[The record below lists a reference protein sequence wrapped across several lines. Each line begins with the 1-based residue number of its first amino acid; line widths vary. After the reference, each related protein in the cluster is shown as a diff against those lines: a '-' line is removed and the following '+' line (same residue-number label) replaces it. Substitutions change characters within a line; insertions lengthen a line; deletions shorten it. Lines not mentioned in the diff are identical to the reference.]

1 MSKDQLTVLLLVIVS
16 SLVTL
21 AYVFILFHKVSKIK
35 ITNAKVDEVHKYIH
49 DGALT
54 FLKSEYKVIIPF
66 ILIFAV
72 LLTVL
77 GFIPGLENVEGVGWQ
92 AALCFVVG
100 ATFSAI
106 AGWIGMFIATKA
118 NARTAEKAYQE
129 GMPSALKVA
138 FSGGSVLGLSVAGF
152 GLFGLGLI
160 FLIGYGLTFVNG
172 GTGDLNVP
180 VHILTGYSLGCSMI
194 ALFARV
200 GGGIYTKAADV
211 GADLVGKVEVG
222 IPEDDPRN
230 PATIADNVGDN
241 VGDIAGM
248 GSDLTE
254 SYVGSI
260 ISCLTM
266 ALLTFNNGVSD
277 FKYILFP
284 ILIAAVGTL
293 SSVLSVMFVR
303 SRNWNNPHKA
313 LNISTYVATGIV
325 VIATVALA
333 LAYVGSWQLIFCVV
347 AGLAAGI
354 AVGFIAELYTSS
366 DYKEVKRIAEESQT
380 GHATNIIAGL
390 GSGMKS
396 TALTILALAACIAV
410 AYFFGEAAFPEQL
423 LEGAVIQ
430 IGGGGYGIALAAV
443 GMLCTVGITVSVD
456 GYGPISDNAG
466 GIAQMAD
473 LPHEVREITDKL
485 DSVGNT
491 TAAIGKGFCIGSATL
506 TSLAFI
512 ISFMEASNA
521 DISLDKAP
529 VLIGLLIGSML
540 PYFFSS
546 LTIAAVGRAAN
557 KMVEEVRRQ
566 FAENPG
572 ILEGTVVPDY
582 NRCIDISTQASLKE
596 MVLPGI
602 VALLSP
608 IAGGFILGVE
618 GLGGILIGGL
628 ASAIMLAVFMAN
640 AGGAWDNAKKYV
652 EEGHFGGKGS
662 DTHKASVTGDT
673 VGDPLKDTSGPAMD
687 ILIKLMSVIAL
698 IIVPVLLRVPS
709 LWELLVNLLSK

>member
-1 MSKDQLTVLLLVIVS
+1 MTKDQLFILLLIIVS
-16 SLVTL
+16 ALVTL
-21 AYVFILFHKVSKIK
+21 AYVYVLFHKVSKIK
-35 ITNAKVDEVHKYIH
+35 IENKRIDEVHNYIH
-49 DGALT
+49 KGALT
-54 FLKSEYKVIIPF
+54 FLFSEYKIIVPFVIIVA
-66 ILIFAV
+66 I

-77 GFIPGLENVEGVGWQ
+77 GFIPALQGAEAVGWQ
-92 AALCFVVG
+92 AAICFVIG
-100 ATFSAI
+100 ALFSAT

-118 NARTAEKAYQE
+118 NARTAEAAQKE
-129 GMPSALKVA
+129 GMSGALKVA

-152 GLFGLGLI
+152 GLLGLVAI
-160 FLIGYGLTFVNG
+160 FLVGYAISKELS
-172 GTGDLNVP
+172 VP
-180 VHILTGYSLGCSMI
+180 VNILAGYSLGCSMI

-211 GADLVGKVEVG
+211 GADIVGKIEVG

-254 SYVGSI
+254 SFVGSI

-266 ALLTFNNGVSD
+266 ALLTFNNGVGD
-277 FKYILFP
+277 FKFVIFP
-284 ILIAAVGTL
+284 IIICAVGTI
-293 SSVLSVMFVR
+293 SSVLSVIFVR
-303 SRNWNNPHKA
+303 SRKWNNPHKA
-313 LNISTYVATGIV
+313 LNISTYVAAGVVVIVAALLSILYVGKWQLMFCIIAGLIAGIV
-325 VIATVALA
+325 
-333 LAYVGSWQLIFCVV
+333 
-347 AGLAAGI
+347 
-354 AVGFIAELYTSS
+354 VGFIAEIYTSS
-366 DYKEVKRIAEESQT
+366 DYKEVKVIAKESQT
-380 GHATNIIAGL
+380 GHATNIIAGF

-396 TALTILALAACIAV
+396 TALTILALAVVIAV
-410 AYFFGEAAFPEQL
+410 AYFFGEAAQV
-423 LEGAVIQ
+423 GA
-430 IGGGGYGIALAAV
+430 GGYGIALAAV

-512 ISFMEASNA
+512 ISFMHAAKVN
-521 DISLDKAP
+521 ISLDQTP
-529 VLIGLLIGSML
+529 VLIGLLIGAML
-540 PYFFSS
+540 PYFFSA

-557 KMVEEVRRQ
+557 KMVEEIRVQ
-566 FAENPG
+566 FANNPG

-582 NRCIDISTQASLKE
+582 NRCIEISTKASLKE
-596 MVLPGI
+596 MVVPGL
-602 VALLSP
+602 VAVLSP
-608 IAGGFILGVE
+608 IVGGLVLGAA

-640 AGGAWDNAKKYV
+640 AGGAWDNAKKFV
-652 EEGHFGGKGS
+652 EEGNFGGKGS
-662 DTHKASVTGDT
+662 ETHKAAITGDT
-673 VGDPLKDTSGPAMD
+673 VGDPLKDTAGPSMD
-687 ILIKLMSVIAL
+687 ILIKLMSVISL
-698 IIVPVLLRVPS
+698 ILVPVLVNITS
-709 LWELLVNLLSK
+709 LWDLIVNLLK